1 MPEAAARR
9 VRRDRTARRAA
20 VARRPR
26 RAGMTPNPADDGH
39 FTMDPVHFAPS
50 GATAIQVTLRST
62 VQDRL
67 DG

>member
-1 MPEAAARR
+1 M
-9 VRRDRTARRAA
+9 
-20 VARRPR
+20 ARRPR